1 MRFESRELI
10 RLPRLGIAS
19 CLAFAVANFVS
30 AKAGAMENEWHI
42 GGGVGAAQ
50 PTSTYQ
56 LAPLL
61 SLHAAYGLSDM
72 FDVRLTFAG
81 SIHPPDAEFE
91 AQGVEKTTLALGTLG
106 LAYKFDV
113 IEWVPYIGVR
123 TGYFHF
129 GPPPP
134 ASAKSPESPYV
145 AAGGAIGAM
154 AGVDYSFSRAFAL
167 GVEFA
172 YDALLSGGA
181 LGSGIVHAEYRFGY

>member
-1 MRFESRELI
+1 MRLESLQLT
-10 RLPRLGIAS
+10 RLPRLGFAFS
-19 CLAFAVANFVS
+19 VAFAVANFVS
-30 AKAGAMENEWHI
+30 AKAWAIENEWHV
-42 GGGVGAAQ
+42 GGGVGVAQ

-81 SIHPPDAEFE
+81 SMHQPDPDIE

-113 IEWVPYIGVR
+113 IEWVPYFGVR
-123 TGYFHF
+123 AGYFHF

-134 ASAKSPESPYV
+134 SPDKFTYS
-145 AAGGAIGAM
+145 AAGGAIGVM
-154 AGVDYSFSRAFAL
+154 AGVDYSFSREFAL

-172 YDALLSGGA
+172 YDALLPAGA
-181 LGSGIVHAEYRFGY
+181 LTSGILHAEYRFGY

>member
-1 MRFESRELI
+1 VPLRFPELPHLPW
-10 RLPRLGIAS
+10 RLNFAFS
-19 CLAFAVANFVS
+19 VAFALANFVS
-30 AKAGAMENEWHI
+30 AKAWAIENEWHV
-42 GGGVGAAQ
+42 GGGLGVAQ

-61 SLHAAYGLSDM
+61 SLHAAYGVSDM

-81 SIHPPDAEFE
+81 SMHQPDADAA
-91 AQGVEKTTLALGTLG
+91 AQGAEKTTLALGTVG

-113 IEWVPYIGVR
+113 IEWVPYFGVR
-123 TGYFHF
+123 AGYFHF

-134 ASAKSPESPYV
+134 ANVKSYAV
-145 AAGGAIGAM
+145 AGGEIGVM

-172 YDALLSGGA
+172 YDALLPDGA
-181 LGSGIVHAEYRFGY
+181 LTSGILHAEYRFGY